1 MEIDEGVDFMSRI
14 GVASDSTCDLS
25 KELLDQYGIS
35 ILPLHVILDDKEY
48 LDGVDVTPN
57 DIYEW
62 SEKVKKTPKTSAFSP
77 AEAEDFLKAQMEQ
90 YDELIF
96 FGISD
101 TMSTSRNVMQMTA
114 EGMGLQDKVFVIDS
128 MNLSTGI
135 GLLVVQAAVLAKNAA
150 SAKEVVDEILGLRP
164 KVRASFV
171 VDTLTY
177 LYRGGR
183 CSGTAALIGSAIQ
196 LHPSIHVID
205 GNMQVGK
212 KYRGKMEKVVMNYV
226 DDSIRCMMGAEKE
239 RVFITH
245 SGSDPAIVEAV
256 RKKLLELGYFKEVLE
271 TRAGGVISSHCGPGT
286 LGVLFIA
293 GNAVK

>member
-1 MEIDEGVDFMSRI
+1 MSRI

-25 KELLDQYGIS
+25 KELLDRYEIS

-48 LDGVDVTPN
+48 LDGEDISQK

-62 SEKVKKTPKTSAFSP
+62 SEKVKRTPKTSAFSP
-77 AEAEDFLKAQMEQ
+77 AEAEDFLKVQMKQ

-96 FGISD
+96 FDISD
-101 TMSTSRNVMQMTA
+101 SMSASRSVMRVAA
-114 EGMGLQDKVFVIDS
+114 ESLGYEDRVFTVDS

-135 GLLVVQAAVLAKNAA
+135 GLLVVQAAILAKNA
-150 SAKEVVDEILGLRP
+150 SNAKMVVDEILKLRP
-164 KVRASFV
+164 RVRASFV

-183 CSGTAALIGSAIQ
+183 CSGTAALLGSAIQ
-196 LHPSIHVID
+196 LHPSIHVVD

-212 KYRGKMEKVVMNYV
+212 KYRGKMDKVVKNYV
-226 DDSIRCMMGAEKE
+226 DDQIELMKGAEKD
-239 RVFITH
+239 RIFITH
-245 SGSDPAIVEAV
+245 SGSDPLIVESV
-256 RKKLLELGYFKEVLE
+256 RQELLSLGYFKEVIE
-271 TRAGGVISSHCGPGT
+271 THAGAVISSHCGPGT

-293 GNAVK
+293 GEKR

>member
-1 MEIDEGVDFMSRI
+1 MSRI

-25 KELLDQYGIS
+25 RELLDQYDIA
-35 ILPLHVILDDKEY
+35 ILPLHILLDEKEY
-48 LDGVDVTPN
+48 LDGLDITPE

-62 SEKVKKTPKTSAFSP
+62 SEKVKKTPKTSAMSP
-77 AEAEDFLKAQMEQ
+77 AEAEDFLKIQMEQ

-96 FGISD
+96 FDISES
-101 TMSTSRNVMQMTA
+101 MSTSRNVMQMAA
-114 EGMGLQDKVFVIDS
+114 EELGYSDRVYVIDS

-135 GLLVVQAAVLAKNAA
+135 GLLVVKAAILAREAE
-150 SAKEVVDEILGLRP
+150 SAKEVVDEILRLRP
-164 KVRASFV
+164 RVRASFV

-205 GNMQVGK
+205 GKMQVGK
-212 KYRGKMEKVVMNYV
+212 KYRGRMDKVVINYV
-226 DDSIRCMMGAEKE
+226 EDTIHGMMGAEKD

-245 SGSDPAIVEAV
+245 SGSDPEIVDAV
-256 RKKLLELGYFKEVLE
+256 RKQLHELGYFKEVLE

-293 GNAVK
+293 GESK

>member
-1 MEIDEGVDFMSRI
+1 MSRI

-25 KELLDQYGIS
+25 KELLDQYDIS

-48 LDGVDVTPN
+48 LDGVDITPQ

-77 AEAEDFLKAQMEQ
+77 AEAEDFLKVQMEMH
-90 YDELIF
+90 DELIF
-96 FGISD
+96 FDVSD
-101 TMSTSRNVMQMTA
+101 TMSTSRNVMQLAA
-114 EGMGLQDKVFVIDS
+114 ESLGYAERVHVIDS

-135 GLLVVQAAVLAKNAA
+135 GLLAIHAAILAQKAE
-150 SAKEVVDEILGLRP
+150 SAKEVVDEILELIPR
-164 KVRASFV
+164 VRASFV
-171 VDTLTY
+171 VDTLVY

-196 LHPSIHVID
+196 LHPSIQVVN
-205 GNMQVGK
+205 GSMQVGK
-212 KYRGKMEKVVMNYV
+212 KYRGRMDRVVMNYV
-226 DDSIRCMMGAEKE
+226 EDRIEGMRGAMKD

-245 SGSDPAIVEAV
+245 SGSSPEIVEAV
-256 RKKLLELGYFKEVLE
+256 RKQLNDLGYFKEILE
-271 TRAGGVISSHCGPGT
+271 TRAGSVISSHCGPGT

-293 GNAVK
+293 GDAYK

>member
-1 MEIDEGVDFMSRI
+1 MSRI

-25 KELLDQYGIS
+25 KEILDRYDIS
-35 ILPLHVILDDKEY
+35 ILPLHIILDDKEY
-48 LDGVDVTPN
+48 LDGVDIKPE

-77 AEAEDFLKAQMEQ
+77 AEAEDFLKVQMEQ
-90 YDELIF
+90 FDELIF
-96 FGISD
+96 FDISD
-101 TMSTSRNVMQMTA
+101 TMSTSRNVMQAAA
-114 EGMGLQDKVFVIDS
+114 EELGYKERVFVIDS

-135 GLLVVQAAVLAKNAA
+135 GLLVVEAAILAKEAENA
-150 SAKEVVDEILGLRP
+150 KKVVDEILKLRP
-164 KVRASFV
+164 RVRASFV
-171 VDTLTY
+171 VDTLVY

-183 CSGTAALIGSAIQ
+183 CSGTAALLGSAIK

-205 GNMQVGK
+205 GAMQVGK
-212 KYRGKMEKVVMNYV
+212 KYRGNMDRVVRSYV
-226 DDSIRCMMGAEKE
+226 DDTIENMRCAIKD

-245 SGSDPAIVEAV
+245 SGSDPAIVDAV
-256 RKKLLELGYFKEVLE
+256 REQLNELGYFREIIE

-293 GNAVK
+293 GDAKSNA

>member
-1 MEIDEGVDFMSRI
+1 MGRI

-96 FGISD
+96 FDISD

-150 SAKEVVDEILGLRP
+150 SAKEVVDEITGLRP

-196 LHPSIHVID
+196 LHPSIHVVD

-226 DDSIRCMMGAEKE
+226 NDSIQCMMGAEKD

-256 RKKLLELGYFKEVLE
+256 REKLLALGYFKEVLE

>member
-1 MEIDEGVDFMSRI
+1 MSRI

-25 KELLDQYGIS
+25 KELLDRYEIS

-48 LDGVDVTPN
+48 LDGEN
-57 DIYEW
+57 ISQKDIYEW
-62 SEKVKKTPKTSAFSP
+62 SEKVKRTPKTSAFSP
-77 AEAEDFLKAQMEQ
+77 AEAEDFLKVQMKQ

-96 FGISD
+96 FDISD
-101 TMSTSRNVMQMTA
+101 AMSASRSVMRVAA
-114 EGMGLQDKVFVIDS
+114 ESLGYEDRVITVDS

-135 GLLVVQAAVLAKNAA
+135 GLLVVQAAILAKNA
-150 SAKEVVDEILGLRP
+150 SNAKEVVDEILKLRP
-164 KVRASFV
+164 RVRASFV

-183 CSGTAALIGSAIQ
+183 CSGTAALLGSAIQ

-212 KYRGKMEKVVMNYV
+212 KYRGKMDKVVKNYV
-226 DDSIRCMMGAEKE
+226 DDQIEFMKGAEKD
-239 RVFITH
+239 RIFITH
-245 SGSDPAIVEAV
+245 SGSDPLIVESV
-256 RKKLLELGYFKEVLE
+256 RQELLSLGYFKEVIE
-271 TRAGGVISSHCGPGT
+271 THAGAVISSHCGPGT

-293 GNAVK
+293 GEK

>member
-1 MEIDEGVDFMSRI
+1 MSRI

-25 KELLDQYGIS
+25 RELLDQYDIA
-35 ILPLHVILDDKEY
+35 ILPLHILLDEKEY
-48 LDGVDVTPN
+48 LDGLDITPE

-62 SEKVKKTPKTSAFSP
+62 SEKVKKTPKTSAMSP
-77 AEAEDFLKAQMEQ
+77 AEAEDFLKIQMEQ

-96 FGISD
+96 FDISES
-101 TMSTSRNVMQMTA
+101 MSTSRNVMQMAA
-114 EGMGLQDKVFVIDS
+114 EELGYSDRVYVIDS

-135 GLLVVQAAVLAKNAA
+135 GLLVVKAAILAREAE
-150 SAKEVVDEILGLRP
+150 SAKEVVDEILRLRP
-164 KVRASFV
+164 RVRASFV

-205 GNMQVGK
+205 GKMQVGK
-212 KYRGKMEKVVMNYV
+212 KYRGRMDKVVSNYV
-226 DDSIRCMMGAEKE
+226 EDTIHGMMGAEKD

-245 SGSDPAIVEAV
+245 SGSDPEIVDAV
-256 RKKLLELGYFKEVLE
+256 RKQLHELGYFKEVLE

-293 GNAVK
+293 GESK